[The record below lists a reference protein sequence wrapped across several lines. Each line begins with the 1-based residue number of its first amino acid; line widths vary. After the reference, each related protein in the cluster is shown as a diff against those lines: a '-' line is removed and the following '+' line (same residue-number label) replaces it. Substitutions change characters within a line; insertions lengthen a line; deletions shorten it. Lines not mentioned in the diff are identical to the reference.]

1 VTVISFLFSI
11 RIYNF
16 GIESCINNYSKIL
29 KENLSPIIKLQDMQE
44 AYIVAG
50 YRTAVTKSKKGA
62 FRFTR
67 PDDLAIDLIKGLLA
81 TVPQLDVKRIDDV
94 IVGNA
99 VPEAEQGLQV
109 GRMISA
115 QAVGIHAPG
124 ITINRYCASGL
135 ESIAIASAKIR
146 SGMAECIIAGGVESM
161 SMVPT
166 AGWKT
171 SPAYSIAK
179 DNPDYYVSMGLTA
192 EAVANEYKVSREDQD
207 AFSYQSHLKAGNAIK
222 EGYFKSGILPIEIE
236 EVYLD
241 EKGKKQKRKFTVDT
255 DEGVRADTSL
265 ESLAKLKP
273 AFSLGGSVT
282 AGNSSQTSDGAAFVI
297 VMSERMIKELGLK
310 PIARLV
316 NCASAGVHPRI
327 MGIGPVEAI
336 PKVLK
341 QSGMSLGDIDLFE
354 LNEAF
359 ASQSLAVIRTL
370 ELDSSKVNINGG
382 AIALGH
388 PLGCTGCKL
397 TIQLV
402 NDMKR
407 LGKKYGIVT
416 ACVGGGQGIAAV
428 IENID

>member
-1 VTVISFLFSI
+1 
-11 RIYNF
+11 
-16 GIESCINNYSKIL
+16 
-29 KENLSPIIKLQDMQE
+29 MQE

-50 YRTAVTKSKKGA
+50 YRTAITKSKKGG

-67 PDDLAIDLIKGLLA
+67 PDDLAIDVIKGLLA
-81 TVPQLDVKRIDDV
+81 SVPQLDVKRVDDV

-115 QAVGIHAPG
+115 KAVGIHAPG

-135 ESIAIASAKIR
+135 ESIAMATAKIR
-146 SGMAECIIAGGVESM
+146 TGMAECIIAGGTESM

-171 SPAYSIAK
+171 VPSYSIA
-179 DNPDYYVSMGLTA
+179 NEEPDYYLSMGLTA
-192 EAVANEYKVSREDQD
+192 EAVAKEFNVSREDQD
-207 AFSYQSHLKAGNAIK
+207 AFSYNSHLKAGNAIK
-222 EGYFKSGILPIEIE
+222 EGYFKSGILPITVEEI
-236 EVYLD
+236 YLD
-241 EKGKKQKRKFTVDT
+241 AKNKKQKRNFIVDT
-255 DEGVRADTSL
+255 DEGVRADTST
-265 ESLAKLKP
+265 EGLAKLKP
-273 AFSLGGSVT
+273 AFAAGGCVT

-297 VMSERMIKELGLK
+297 VMSERMVNELGLK

-341 QSGMSLGDIDLFE
+341 QAGMNLGDIDLIE

-359 ASQSLAVIRTL
+359 ASQALAVIRQL
-370 ELDSSKVNINGG
+370 ELNPAIVNINGG

-407 LGKKYGIVT
+407 LNKKYGIVS
-416 ACVGGGQGIAAV
+416 ACVGGGQGIAGI
-428 IENID
+428 IENIS